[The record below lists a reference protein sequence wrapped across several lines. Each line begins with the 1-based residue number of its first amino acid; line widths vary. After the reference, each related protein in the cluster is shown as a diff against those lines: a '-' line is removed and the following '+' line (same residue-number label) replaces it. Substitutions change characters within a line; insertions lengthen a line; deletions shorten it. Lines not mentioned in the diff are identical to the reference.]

1 LVGVVGHKKR
11 PQALDVRCGLS
22 FCYVKLIGD
31 RRTGA
36 RGNIAAEAAADAIA
50 IDDDCD
56 FCHQCVYLLILVA
69 G

>member
-1 LVGVVGHKKR
+1 
-11 PQALDVRCGLS
+11 VRCGLS

-31 RRTGA
+31 RRTGT